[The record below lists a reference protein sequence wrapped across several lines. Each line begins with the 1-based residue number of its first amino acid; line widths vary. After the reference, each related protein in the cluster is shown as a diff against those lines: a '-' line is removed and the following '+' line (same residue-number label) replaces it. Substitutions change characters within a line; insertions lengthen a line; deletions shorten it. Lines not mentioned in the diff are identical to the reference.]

1 MRICFCKHRTEN
13 DMKSDLKPYAV
24 KNDFEKLCAEASA
37 NNFAMV
43 AVNSVQTAV
52 CKEFLKG
59 TSVHVG
65 AAIGF
70 PLGQVSMEVKIFETK
85 VAIADGADE
94 IDYVINIGEAKEGNW
109 DYIRNE
115 MKEMVSLCKK
125 SNVISKV
132 IFEICYLTEEEIV
145 NIAKIAKDVQP
156 DFVKTSTGFGTGGA
170 TEDVVRLM
178 KKTVGSCVNVKA
190 AGGIRDWET
199 CAKMI
204 DAGAVRIGT
213 SSSIKILEEFEDWK
227 RKKENNGSY

>member
-13 DMKSDLKPYAV
+13 DMKSENITREQLCAMFDHTNLKPYAV

-109 DYIRNE
+109 DYIRN
-115 MKEMVSLCKK
+115 
-125 SNVISKV
+125 
-132 IFEICYLTEEEIV
+132 LTEEEIV

>member
-1 MRICFCKHRTEN
+1 
-13 DMKSDLKPYAV
+13 MKSENITREQLCAMFDHTNLKPYAV

-94 IDYVINIGEAKEGNW
+94 IDL
-109 DYIRNE
+109 
-115 MKEMVSLCKK
+115 SL
-125 SNVISKV
+125 IH
-132 IFEICYLTEEEIV
+132 I
-145 NIAKIAKDVQP
+145 
-156 DFVKTSTGFGTGGA
+156 
-170 TEDVVRLM
+170 
-178 KKTVGSCVNVKA
+178 
-190 AGGIRDWET
+190 
-199 CAKMI
+199 
-204 DAGAVRIGT
+204 
-213 SSSIKILEEFEDWK
+213 
-227 RKKENNGSY
+227 

>member
-13 DMKSDLKPYAV
+13 DMKSENITREQLCAMFDHTNLKPYAV

-125 SNVISKV
+125 SNVISK
-132 IFEICYLTEEEIV
+132 
-145 NIAKIAKDVQP
+145 
-156 DFVKTSTGFGTGGA
+156 
-170 TEDVVRLM
+170 
-178 KKTVGSCVNVKA
+178 
-190 AGGIRDWET
+190 
-199 CAKMI
+199 
-204 DAGAVRIGT
+204 
-213 SSSIKILEEFEDWK
+213 
-227 RKKENNGSY
+227 SYF